1 MCVFDMDWTGQASAY
16 ETPLFIEL
24 GYAYRQE
31 LLKRLSIKKI

>member
-1 MCVFDMDWTGQASAY
+1 MDWTGQVSAY

-31 LLKRLSIKKI
+31 IQKRISIKKI